1 MHAMTRKEM
10 LEWAGHAWSKII
22 HPHKHKTKEEIY
34 REALEKILEISKN
47 NSGENIQEICEKVLE
62 NNSEN
67 I

>member
-1 MHAMTRKEM
+1 MTRKEM
-10 LEWAGHAWSKII
+10 LEWANHTWSKII

-62 NNSEN
+62 KNSEN
-67 I
+67 N